1 MNQNNNSIILTSSA
15 SKRIMNVLSK
25 DDSSQFRV
33 YVTGGGCSGFQYGF
47 KFDDNQAFD
56 DDVIDFGSFKVLI
69 DSLSYPYLYGSTL
82 DFVEDLSGAKFVINN
97 PNAKT
102 SLESDVA
109 SIIIKNVPSI
119 EKIRMVNSG
128 TEATMSAIRLA
139 RGYTNRNKIIKFDG
153 CYHGHVDSLLIKAG
167 SGVSTF
173 GLPDSP
179 GIPEDL
185 AKHTITCPYNN
196 IEAFI
201 EIFNSVKDDLASV
214 IVEPIAG
221 NMGFV
226 PGTLKFLQTIR
237 SYTETNNSLLIF
249 DEVMSGFRV
258 SLGGAQEIYN
268 IKPDLTALGKVIGGG
283 LPVGAFGGK
292 KEIMDYLAPE
302 GPVYQAGTL
311 SGNPLAMA
319 AGATL
324 LNLLIAQNPYKGLEE
339 KAKLILNGIKEIM
352 ISSGIPFST
361 NQIGGMFGFFF
372 SEELPKNIS
381 DVSKTNDEMFSS
393 FINSCIENGIYFAPS
408 KYEAGFISAKH
419 GDTEIDKTLE
429 VINKIVKTGE
439 IKK

>member
-1 MNQNNNSIILTSSA
+1 MNKIEKSVAL
-15 SKRIMNVLSK
+15 
-25 DDSSQFRV
+25 F
-33 YVTGGGCSGFQYGF
+33 
-47 KFDDNQAFD
+47 NQAKSLMPGG
-56 DDVIDFGSFKVLI
+56 VNSPVRAFKNI
-69 DSLSYPYLYGSTL
+69 NGNPIFFEKAQGAYLYDADGNKYIDYIGSWGPMIMGHSHP
-82 DFVEDLSGAKFVINN
+82 DVVNAIKKQVDLGTSYGA
-97 PNAKT
+97 PT

-109 SIIIKNVPSI
+109 SLIIKNVPSI

-185 AKHTITCPYNN
+185 AKHTITCPYNDV
-196 IEAFI
+196 EAFI
-201 EIFNSVKDDLASV
+201 EIFNSVKDDLATV

-226 PGTLKFLQTIR
+226 PGTEEFLKTIR

-258 SLGGAQEIYN
+258 SLGGAQEIFN

-292 KEIMDYLAPE
+292 EEIMNYLAPE

-324 LNLLIAQNPYKGLEE
+324 LGLLITQNPFKELEE
-339 KAKLILNGIKEIM
+339 KAKLMLNGMKEIM

-372 SEELPKNIS
+372 SDELPKNIN
-381 DVSKTNDEMFSS
+381 DVSKTNDGIFSS
-393 FINSCIENGIYFAPS
+393 FINACIKNGIYFAPS
-408 KYEAGFISAKH
+408 KYEAGFISATH
-419 GDTEIDKTLE
+419 GNIEIDKTLE
-429 VINKIVKTGE
+429 VVNKIVKTGE
-439 IKK
+439 INK

>member
-1 MNQNNNSIILTSSA
+1 LNKIEKSIAL
-15 SKRIMNVLSK
+15 
-25 DDSSQFRV
+25 F
-33 YVTGGGCSGFQYGF
+33 
-47 KFDDNQAFD
+47 NQAKSLMPGG
-56 DDVIDFGSFKVLI
+56 VNSPVRAFKNI
-69 DSLSYPYLYGSTL
+69 NGNPIFFEKAQGAYLYDADGNKYIDYIGSWGPMIMGHSHP
-82 DFVEDLSGAKFVINN
+82 DVVNAIKKQADLGTSYGA
-97 PNAKT
+97 PT

-109 SIIIKNVPSI
+109 SLIIKNVPSI

-196 IEAFI
+196 VEAFI

-226 PGTLKFLQTIR
+226 PGTEEFLKTIR

-258 SLGGAQEIYN
+258 SLGGAQEIFN

-292 KEIMDYLAPE
+292 EEIMNYLAPE

-324 LNLLIAQNPYKGLEE
+324 LKLLIIQNPFTELEE
-339 KAKLILNGIKEIM
+339 KAKLMLNGMEEIM

-372 SEELPKNIS
+372 SEELPKNID

-393 FINSCIENGIYFAPS
+393 FINACIKNGIYFAPS
-408 KYEAGFISAKH
+408 KYEAGFISATH
-419 GDTEIDKTLE
+419 GNMEIDKTLE
-429 VINKIVKTGE
+429 IVNKIVKTGE
-439 IKK
+439 INK

>member
-1 MNQNNNSIILTSSA
+1 MPGGVNSPVRAFKNINGNPIFFDKAKGAYLFDADGNKYIDFIGSWGPM
-15 SKRIMNVLSK
+15 IMGHSHPDIVNAIK
-25 DDSSQFRV
+25 
-33 YVTGGGCSGFQYGF
+33 
-47 KFDDNQAFD
+47 NQAEL
-56 DDVIDFGSFKVLI
+56 GT
-69 DSLSYPYLYGSTL
+69 SY
-82 DFVEDLSGAKFVINN
+82 GAPTK
-97 PNAKT
+97 
-102 SLESDVA
+102 LESDVA
-109 SIIIKNVPSI
+109 SLIIESVPSI

-139 RGYTNRNKIIKFDG
+139 RGYTNKNKIIKFDG

-185 AKHTITCPYNN
+185 AKHTITCPYNDV
-196 IEAFI
+196 EAFI
-201 EIFNSVKDDLASV
+201 EIFNSVKDDLATV

-226 PGTLKFLQTIR
+226 PGTEEFLKTLR

-258 SLGGAQEIYN
+258 SLGGAQEIFN

-292 KEIMDYLAPE
+292 EEIMNYLAPE

-324 LNLLIAQNPYKGLEE
+324 LNLLITQNPFTELEE
-339 KAKLILNGIKEIM
+339 KAKLMLNGMKEIM

-372 SEELPKNIS
+372 SEELPKNID

-393 FINSCIENGIYFAPS
+393 FINACIKNGIYFAPS
-408 KYEAGFISAKH
+408 KYEAGFISATH
-419 GDTEIDKTLE
+419 GNMEIDKTLE
-429 VINKIVKTGE
+429 VVNKIVNTGE
-439 IKK
+439 INK